1 MNSPEYIFLDLGNV
15 IVHFDHKKA
24 VDQISS
30 LSGIPAETV
39 CSTLWSTD
47 LQTQLERGTTDWP
60 TACNLFREATGA
72 TSDNDQLARAASTIF
87 EINHSMIPV
96 IAGLQRSGCRLGI
109 LSNTCAPHWDF
120 LLSSN
125 YAVMPGRFDLI
136 VCSHLVNLAKPDPAI
151 FERAQQLAGV
161 SADKIFF
168 TDDIVTNV
176 LAAQQAGWDAVP
188 FTSAAALISA
198 LWHRGVRV
206 GL

>member
-15 IVHFDHKKA
+15 IVHFAHKKA
-24 VDQISS
+24 VEQISS

-39 CSTLWSTD
+39 RSTLWSTD

-109 LSNTCAPHWDF
+109 LSNTCAPTGTF
-120 LLSSN
+120 F
-125 YAVMPGRFDLI
+125 YP
-136 VCSHLVNLAKPDPAI
+136 PDM
-151 FERAQQLAGV
+151 R
-161 SADKIFF
+161 
-168 TDDIVTNV
+168 
-176 LAAQQAGWDAVP
+176 
-188 FTSAAALISA
+188 
-198 LWHRGVRV
+198 
-206 GL
+206 

>member
-1 MNSPEYIFLDLGNV
+1 M
-15 IVHFDHKKA
+15 
-24 VDQISS
+24 
-30 LSGIPAETV
+30 
-39 CSTLWSTD
+39 
-47 LQTQLERGTTDWP
+47 
-60 TACNLFREATGA
+60 
-72 TSDNDQLARAASTIF
+72 
-87 EINHSMIPV
+87 
-96 IAGLQRSGCRLGI
+96 
-109 LSNTCAPHWDF
+109 
-120 LLSSN
+120 
-125 YAVMPGRFDLI
+125 
-136 VCSHLVNLAKPDPAI
+136 NLAKPDPAI